1 MLSANRDQ
9 WPEHIQERYPKPG
22 RPWFLYLIALLF
34 TVFIGAFILIG
45 VERVINPPLSQKLLA
60 YGVVNKNNVEITFE
74 IRRPVE
80 MNVWCLLRA
89 KDFYMSDIG
98 YAIIEIPKN
107 GQEYQEIKYVLKTTE
122 EAYSAE
128 IVACDDQADSR
139 LFVYSQFAPGVIAPV
154 QDPPAISSGL

>member
-60 YGVVNKNNVEITFE
+60 YFL
-74 IRRPVE
+74 RP
-80 MNVWCLLRA
+80 M
-89 KDFYMSDIG
+89 
-98 YAIIEIPKN
+98 
-107 GQEYQEIKYVLKTTE
+107 KYE
-122 EAYSAE
+122 G
-128 IVACDDQADSR
+128 
-139 LFVYSQFAPGVIAPV
+139 P
-154 QDPPAISSGL
+154 